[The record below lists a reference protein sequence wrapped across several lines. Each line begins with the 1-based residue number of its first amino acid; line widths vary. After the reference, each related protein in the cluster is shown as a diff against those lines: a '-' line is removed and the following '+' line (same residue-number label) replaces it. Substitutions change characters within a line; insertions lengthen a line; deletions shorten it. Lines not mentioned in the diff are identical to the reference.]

1 MDIRG
6 YLERKNLSEI
16 LLKPLSRREVEI
28 LSLYASGFTAKEISD
43 VLIVSENTIRTHI
56 SNIIQKIDIPQ
67 EANPKMT
74 LCLLYHLFRKEI
86 MQMGGYTNGN

>member
-74 LCLLYHLFRKEI
+74 
-86 MQMGGYTNGN
+86 